1 MLSLDLGPLAF
12 LPALV
17 LGGLVATRGD
27 ASYGSAFGVLT
38 GAGLPLLFVAY
49 VQRDGPG
56 TTCYRTAVATGCAQH
71 LNPVPWLVVGITLVL
86 AGLLTQKHRSR
97 RVEITSAGS
106 RCDGPW
112 PPKPLSSVSYSHA
125 DDIEF
130 VASVVSPR
138 QDHWRQLHVDSA
150 KLDVVADAPY
160 QPGLL
165 GTVDQTNDTVV
176 AQ

>member
-1 MLSLDLGPLAF
+1 MPSRTPHEAGERQTAGPSRAIHAMMCVWFWAWAGVGALGMLSLDLGPLAF

-106 RCDGPW
+106 RCDGP
-112 PPKPLSSVSYSHA
+112 
-125 DDIEF
+125 
-130 VASVVSPR
+130 
-138 QDHWRQLHVDSA
+138 
-150 KLDVVADAPY
+150 
-160 QPGLL
+160 
-165 GTVDQTNDTVV
+165 
-176 AQ
+176 